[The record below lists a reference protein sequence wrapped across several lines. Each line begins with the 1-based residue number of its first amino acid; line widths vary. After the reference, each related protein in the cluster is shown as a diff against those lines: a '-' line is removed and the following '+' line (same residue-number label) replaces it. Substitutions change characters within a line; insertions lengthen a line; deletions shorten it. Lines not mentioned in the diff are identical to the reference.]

1 MRGRFLLVMACTIG
15 LLGVVSGMAP
25 SPLGVSPVQR
35 EPGSLPDAQKYPSVE
50 WEALP
55 LWTVTSVRDA
65 DTLTLQFPDAGISV
79 EADLAGIKAPGL
91 RQPFGSEGAFFTRTL
106 LQGEQVRVAWSNTDH
121 LPEGSRRQAVLY
133 RDPDGLCINL
143 ELVRAGLA
151 EARSA
156 PTPPEPE
163 SQPVEQ
169 ASEVTKSDSS
179 DMGKSDGEAAPT
191 DPMPAVLEAY
201 AQRAVALQRNALGG
215 GEPLCAHPVET
226 NALVTADNS
235 NSQADPAAEAG
246 DSAATPADQPK
257 VDARQLVYLTPSGS
271 RYHTSGCRFVSAS
284 SRSMPLAE
292 AKGQYQPCRVCKPA
306 E

>member
-1 MRGRFLLVMACTIG
+1 MRGRFLLVVVCTLG
-15 LLGVVSGMAP
+15 LFGAFSGMASTHIADLFVLNKSAP
-25 SPLGVSPVQR
+25 
-35 EPGSLPDAQKYPSVE
+35 LPDAPGYPSVD
-50 WEALP
+50 WAALP

-65 DTLTLQFPDAGISV
+65 DTLTLHFPDAGVSV

-91 RQPFGSEGAFFTRTL
+91 RQPFGSEAAFFTRTL
-106 LQGEQVRVAWSNTDH
+106 LEGEQVRVAWLSTDH

-151 EARSA
+151 EARSPA
-156 PTPPEPE
+156 MPPEPGA
-163 SQPVEQ
+163 QPVEQ
-169 ASEVTKSDSS
+169 TSEVTESQPSTV
-179 DMGKSDGEAAPT
+179 SDGEAAQI
-191 DPMPAVLEAY
+191 DPMSAVLAVY

-215 GEPLCAHPVET
+215 GEPICAHPAGT

-235 NSQADPAAEAG
+235 NSQADPATKDG
-246 DSAATPADQPK
+246 DNTDTPPADQPT

-271 RYHTSGCRFVSAS
+271 KYHTSGCRFVSAT